1 MAFIY
6 CIENDINHKK
16 YVGKTSFTI
25 EERLKEHTC
34 DYKYEREKN
43 RPLYKA
49 INKYGKEHFHISQLE
64 ECEDSLVNE
73 REQYWIDKL
82 NTYSCGYNATIGGD
96 GNPLYNHDAIW
107 DKYQELKCIQKT
119 ADFFNCDRRVVRKVV
134 NKHGIYNEAQ
144 GINKP
149 IVQLTLDNDYVATYG
164 SCREAAKKLYNDAGK
179 RNAISVATQSY
190 FRTAFGYRWRLL
202 EDYENNVIPLDGNEK
217 EYQILK
223 YDLNN
228 NLLTIYFSITDLLK
242 HENIS
247 NSALFRAVRDEL
259 NNGHVSKGYK
269 WIKVDGSNMIF
280 DDSIKIKK
288 NH

>member
-1 MAFIY
+1 M
-6 CIENDINHKK
+6 
-16 YVGKTSFTI
+16 
-25 EERLKEHTC
+25 
-34 DYKYEREKN
+34 
-43 RPLYKA
+43 
-49 INKYGKEHFHISQLE
+49 
-64 ECEDSLVNE
+64 
-73 REQYWIDKL
+73 
-82 NTYSCGYNATIGGD
+82 
-96 GNPLYNHDAIW
+96 
-107 DKYQELKCIQKT
+107 
-119 ADFFNCDRRVVRKVV
+119 
-134 NKHGIYNEAQ
+134 
-144 GINKP
+144 
-149 IVQLTLDNDYVATYG
+149 QLTLDNDYVATYG

-288 NH
+288 NY